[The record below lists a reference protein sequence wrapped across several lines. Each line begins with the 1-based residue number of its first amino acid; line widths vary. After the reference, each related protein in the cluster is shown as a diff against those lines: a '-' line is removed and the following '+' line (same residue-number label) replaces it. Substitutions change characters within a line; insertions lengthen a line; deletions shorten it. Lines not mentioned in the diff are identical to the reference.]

1 MAESNRKDFKY
12 KRDWRAAQE
21 AGPVTEELEQEFL
34 SLAMDIR
41 DREQEKIDR
50 MVKQFLSAMGA
61 IILTSVIFA
70 WRFADGDF
78 NSMGFQLKI
87 MYIVVV
93 QLLVYPFQGVFLLV
107 GYFHLKEKFYFSGIV
122 LILCSLVYV
131 WLGFHQIK

>member
-1 MAESNRKDFKY
+1 MAESKDLK
-12 KRDWRAAQE
+12 
-21 AGPVTEELEQEFL
+21 QEFL
-34 SLAMDIR
+34 SVAKEIADK
-41 DREQEKIDR
+41 EQEKYDR
-50 MVKQFLSAMGA
+50 MAQQFLSAMGG
-61 IILTSVIFA
+61 IILTAVIFA

-93 QLLVYPFQGVFLLV
+93 QLLAYPLQGAFLLI
-107 GYFHLKEKFYFSGIV
+107 GYFHLKEKFFVSGIV